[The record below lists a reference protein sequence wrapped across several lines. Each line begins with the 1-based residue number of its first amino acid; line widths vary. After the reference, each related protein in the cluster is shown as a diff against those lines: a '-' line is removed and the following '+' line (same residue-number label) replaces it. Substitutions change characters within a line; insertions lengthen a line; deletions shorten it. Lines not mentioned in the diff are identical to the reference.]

1 MWFDILYTIKYLVM
15 SKEIK
20 EIAKIKNSIYQAIDV
35 LYDKIL
41 DYEDDNISQSFENFK
56 EVVTTLLEEEEL
68 QELQD
73 IIEYH
78 VESLEEEAG

>member
-1 MWFDILYTIKYLVM
+1 VWFDILYTIKYLVM

>member
-1 MWFDILYTIKYLVM
+1 M

-73 IIEYH
+73 IIEYN